1 MDENGADAR
10 NKAWKSPWKMKPER
24 RLGANHDDAV
34 NMLEKCGENAGKCDN
49 NETKWQEAWFKK

>member
-1 MDENGADAR
+1 MLGTNHGKTR
-10 NKAWKSPWKMKPER
+10 GKWRKPER